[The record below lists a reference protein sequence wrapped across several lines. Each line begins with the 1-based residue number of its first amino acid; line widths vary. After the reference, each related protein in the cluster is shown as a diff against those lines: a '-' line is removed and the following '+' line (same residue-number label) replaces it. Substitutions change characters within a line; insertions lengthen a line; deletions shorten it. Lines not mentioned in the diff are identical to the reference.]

1 MFAINQQKP
10 KAENWKYYS
19 KMEKRLLF
27 AYASTSLHPL
37 FKYVQEKEYKKI
49 KKLNHTLA
57 IQDIV
62 TEEKS
67 G

>member
-1 MFAINQQKP
+1 
-10 KAENWKYYS
+10 
-19 KMEKRLLF
+19 MEKRLLF
-27 AYASTSLHPL
+27 SDASTSLHPL

-57 IQDIV
+57 IRDIV